1 MGHSDLNYTLYN
13 IYVTSIY
20 KEVFCS
26 YNMLVQEIIV
36 FVNRFTWCSTV
47 YSQVSNSVDISI
59 ISASKLA
66 VQTDIISFLNS
77 FFCCKCCGQQLSESW
92 RKSTLNLAQLLL

>member
-1 MGHSDLNYTLYN
+1 MLPP
-13 IYVTSIY
+13 SI
-20 KEVFCS
+20 EVFCS

-47 YSQVSNSVDISI
+47 YSQVSNSVYISI
-59 ISASKLA
+59 SSTSKLA

-77 FFCCKCCGQQLSESW
+77 FFLLQMLQAAVVRE
-92 RKSTLNLAQLLL
+92 LA